1 MAGSSA
7 VRQSKTILTRSACA
21 SEAEQSRLQT
31 RIAATVSVSLCV
43 QMKLTAFLEL
53 ESVIRAAQRRTQLIT
68 KQVLATQFAP
78 QRSQAE

>member
-1 MAGSSA
+1 
-7 VRQSKTILTRSACA
+7 
-21 SEAEQSRLQT
+21 LQT